1 MLGFV
6 DVPGHEKLVRN
17 MLAGATGIDHV
28 LLVVAAD
35 DGPMPQTREHLAIL
49 DLLGLTQG
57 VVALTKCDLVD
68 ARAAGRSA
76 RRGARLLAD
85 SALAD
90 APILPVSVVTGEG
103 IAALRAAPAAG
114 AAAQAPR
121 RAQRASS
128 GWRWTAAS
136 RSPASAPWSPA
147 RRWPAAWPWAI
158 G

>member
-28 LLVVAAD
+28 MLVVAAD

-57 VVALTKCDLVD
+57 VVALSKCDLVTP
-68 ARAAGRSA
+68 
-76 RRGARLLAD
+76 ARLAEADAEVRALLAH

-90 APILPVSVVTGEG
+90 APILPLSSVTGEG
-103 IAALRAAPAAG
+103 IDALLAHLQQAACDAG
-114 AAAQAPR
+114 AAA
-121 RAQRASS
+121 
-128 GWRWTAAS
+128 
-136 RSPASAPWSPA
+136 PA
-147 RRWPAAWPWAI
+147 RAVPPGGGPQLHAGRHRHRGHRHGRRRPGGGGRAR
-158 G
+158 